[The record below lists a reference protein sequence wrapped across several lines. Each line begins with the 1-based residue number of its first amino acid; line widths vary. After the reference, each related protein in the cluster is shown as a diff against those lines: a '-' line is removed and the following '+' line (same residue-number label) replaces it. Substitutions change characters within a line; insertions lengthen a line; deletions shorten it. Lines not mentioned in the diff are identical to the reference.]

1 MKQLMIA
8 GALALFSAAGAAQ
21 AVTVTPTSYSM
32 PQGGTGS
39 YAYRD
44 DTYSGTISAGILS
57 GGTGDL
63 TDGVIA
69 TDNWFTTPG
78 RYVGWNGFNP
88 TITWVFDQAYDFAS
102 MTFWFD
108 DSNGAGG
115 VRPPASVTVASTGGG
130 ATYTVPDPEPARPF
144 SFTID
149 LSGYDAMSSFTTRL
163 TQRSQWIM
171 LSEVTFDLQSSLP
184 AVPLP
189 ATALL
194 LGGALAGLG
203 AVRARRATR

>member
-1 MKQLMIA
+1 MKHIILA

-21 AVTVTPTSYSM
+21 AVTVTPTSYAM

-44 DTYSGTISAGILS
+44 DTYSGTSSGGYLS

-69 TDNWFTTPG
+69 TQNWFTTPG
-78 RYVGWNGFNP
+78 LYVGWVNSFP
-88 TITWVFDQAYDFAS
+88 VITWNFDQAYKFTS

-115 VRPPASVTVASTGGG
+115 VMPPSAVTLSSAGGG
-130 ATYTVPDPEPARPF
+130 ASYAVPDPEPARPF
-144 SFTID
+144 AYTID
-149 LSGYDAMSSFTTRL
+149 LSGYDAMSSFSTRL
-163 TQRSQWIM
+163 SPRSSWIM
-171 LSEVTFDLQSSLP
+171 LSEVTFDAQLP

-189 ATALL
+189 ASALL

-203 AVRARRATR
+203 ALRRRARG

>member
-1 MKQLMIA
+1 MKQTILA

-21 AVTVTPTSYSM
+21 AVTVTPVSYSM

-44 DTYSGTISAGILS
+44 DSYSGTSSGGILS

-69 TDNWFTTPG
+69 TQNWFTTPG
-78 RYVGWNGFNP
+78 LYVGWLNRAP
-88 TITWVFDQAYDFAS
+88 TITWTFDQAYKFNS

-108 DSNGAGG
+108 DSNGAGA
-115 VRPPASVTVASTGGG
+115 VRPPNAVVLTSAVGG
-130 ATYTVPDPEPARPF
+130 ASYGVPDPASGAPF
-144 SFTID
+144 AFTIN
-149 LSGYDAMSSFTTRL
+149 LSGYDAMSSFATRIEP
-163 TQRSQWIM
+163 RSQWIM
-171 LSEVTFDLQSSLP
+171 LSEVTFDAELP
-184 AVPLP
+184 VVPLP
-189 ATALL
+189 ASALL

-203 AVRARRATR
+203 ALRRRKRG

>member
-1 MKQLMIA
+1 MKHIILA
-8 GALALFSAAGAAQ
+8 GALALLSAAGAAQ
-21 AVTVTPTSYSM
+21 AVTVTPTSYAM

-44 DTYSGTISAGILS
+44 DTYSGTSSGGYLS

-69 TDNWFTTPG
+69 TQNWFTTPG
-78 RYVGWNGFNP
+78 LYVGWNGYSP
-88 TITWVFDQAYDFAS
+88 TITWNFDQAYKFTS

-115 VRPPASVTVASTGGG
+115 VRPPASVTLSGGGSG
-130 ATYTVPDPEPARPF
+130 ATYSVPDPEPARPF
-144 SFTID
+144 AFTID
-149 LSGYDAMSSFTTRL
+149 LSGYDAMASFTTRIN
-163 TQRSQWIM
+163 QRYQWIM
-171 LSEVTFDLQSSLP
+171 LSEVTFDAQLP

-189 ATALL
+189 ASALL

-203 AVRARRATR
+203 ALRRRARG